1 MELYPYQKIALEKL
15 RSGSILNGEVGTGK
29 SCVSLAYY
37 FTKQC
42 NGYLEPELK
51 YPTKA
56 CDLYIITTARKRDS
70 GEWDSDLS
78 KFGLSS
84 GENVLCGS
92 KIVVDS
98 WNNIKKY
105 SNVHNA
111 FFIFDEQR
119 VSSYK
124 TWAKLFIKIAQSNK
138 WILLTATPG
147 DNWMDYMP
155 VFVANG
161 FYRNKTDFVYK
172 HVVYKS
178 FRSFPVIDTY
188 LNVDKLLY
196 LRDKITV
203 PMKINRITTPHHIS
217 IQVNYDKEKYFDI
230 LSKRWNSDEDRPIQ
244 NVSELCALLRK
255 CVNSDV
261 SRILAFESL
270 LMSNDKIIV
279 FYNYDYELD
288 IIRQSCKSL
297 GLELY
302 EWNGHK
308 HEEIPKKDKWVYATQ
323 YNAGA
328 EGWNCIETNVM
339 IFYSNSYSYKA
350 MVQAAGRID
359 RITTEYTDLYYYH
372 LKSMA
377 PIDRAIERCLKRKKD
392 FNAKSYIKS

>member
-1 MELYPYQKIALEKL
+1 MELYSYQKIALDKL

-37 FTKQC
+37 FTRQC
-42 NGYLEPELK
+42 DGYLEPEFK

-70 GEWDSDLS
+70 GEWENDLS
-78 KFGLSS
+78 KFGLII
-84 GENVLCGS
+84 GNNQQ
-92 KIVVDS
+92 INANIIVDS

-105 SNVHNA
+105 SNINDA

-124 TWAKLFIKIAQSNK
+124 TWARMFITIAHKNR

-155 VFVANG
+155 VFIANG
-161 FYRNKTDFVYK
+161 FYRNKSDFVHQ

-178 FRSFPVIDTY
+178 FRTFPVIDTY

-196 LRDKITV
+196 LRNKITV
-203 PMKINRITTPHHIS
+203 PMTFVRTTTPHHENILVS
-217 IQVNYDKEKYFDI
+217 YDKEKYFDI
-230 LSKRWNSDEDRPIQ
+230 LSKRWNEDEERPIE

-255 CVNSDV
+255 CVNTDI
-261 SRILAFESL
+261 SRIMALESL
-270 LMSNDKIIV
+270 LNAHEKIII
-279 FYNYDYELD
+279 FYNYNYELD
-288 IIRQSCKSL
+288 IIRNSCKSL
-297 GLELY
+297 KKSLY
-302 EWNGHK
+302 EWNGQK
-308 HEEIPKKDKWVYATQ
+308 HEPIPNKKSWVYATQ
-323 YNAGA
+323 YNAGS

-350 MVQAAGRID
+350 MTQAAGRID
-359 RITTEYTDLYYYH
+359 RVTTNYSDLYYYH
-372 LKSMA
+372 LKSNA
-377 PIDRAIERCLKRKKD
+377 PIDRAIERCLRRKKD
-392 FNAKSYIKS
+392 FNAKTYFKS